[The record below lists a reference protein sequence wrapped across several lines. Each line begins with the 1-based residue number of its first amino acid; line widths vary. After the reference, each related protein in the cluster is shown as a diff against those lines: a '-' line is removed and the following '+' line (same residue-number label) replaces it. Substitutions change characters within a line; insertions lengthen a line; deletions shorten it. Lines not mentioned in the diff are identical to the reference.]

1 MLTRFVRI
9 QLAIF
14 AIVGI
19 IGIIAMVLFYI
30 QLPTLLGIGR
40 MTVTLELPATGGLYR
55 FSNVTYRG
63 VQVGKVTA
71 VALTANGAKATLSL
85 GTSPKIPANLQA
97 DVLSVSAVG
106 EQYVDLRPRTDSAPY
121 LRDGSVIAMHDT
133 TIPQAVGPMLDQ
145 VNALIKSLPKNK
157 IGQLLDESFQA
168 FNGAGYDLGS
178 LSDSTSRI
186 SADANSVVERTRT
199 LTEDSGPLL
208 DSQAKTAD
216 SVRTWARSLAGISD
230 VVATDDSR
238 VRTLL
243 QNGPGAADEAS
254 RLFEQI
260 KPTLPVLLANLTT
273 IGQIGVTYHPSL
285 EQLLV
290 LLPPAVAI
298 TQTAAPFNHTDGW
311 AKGDFSFT
319 VDDPPIC
326 TVGFLPP
333 NIWRSPSDTSD
344 IDTPDGLYCKL
355 PQDSPLSVRGARNYP
370 CMGHP
375 GKRAPTVEICNSDKP
390 FMPLAMRQ
398 HVLGPSP
405 LDPNLIAQGIPPD
418 DRATA
423 DKRIFGPVEG
433 TPLPLGAVPRG
444 TPPGP
449 RGATPPPGTLGA
461 AAPPAPSS
469 ANMST
474 QATDFPPIA
483 PLDVPAQGELPPP
496 PPAAPPAPIA
506 SATARHGQRWTAA
519 GTSKFVR
526 DQGIST
532 RAVGRG
538 CAVRSAYRSL
548 CRSGREVVPAVGSGN
563 AISAQE
569 VAGPVS
575 DLNVLLPSQPILSS
589 RSGISI
595 ASHWFCPQAPLGPNV
610 LSFPAIT
617 GDPSRYSPVPA
628 GSTG

>member
-14 AIVGI
+14 AIIGM

-40 MTVTLELPATGGLYR
+40 MTVTLDLPATGGLYQ

-63 VQVGKVTA
+63 VQVGKVTK
-71 VALTANGAKATLSL
+71 VELTANGAKATLSL
-85 GTSPKIPANLQA
+85 GSSPKIPANLQA

-121 LRDGSVIAMHDT
+121 LRNGSVIAMRDT

-145 VNALIKSLPKNK
+145 LNALIKSLPKNK

-178 LSDSTSRI
+178 LSDATSRI
-186 SADANSVVERTRT
+186 STDANSVVERTRA

-208 DSQAKTAD
+208 DSQARTAD

-273 IGQIGVTYHPSL
+273 LGQIGVTYHPSL

-298 TQTAAPFNHTDGW
+298 TQTAAPSNHPEGW

-319 VDDPPIC
+319 VDDTPIC

-333 NIWRSPSDTSD
+333 NQWRSPSDTSD

-390 FMPLAMRQ
+390 FIPIAMRQ
-398 HVLGPSP
+398 HVLGPYP
-405 LDPNLIAQGIPPD
+405 LDPNLLSQGIPPD
-418 DRATA
+418 DRVTA

-433 TPLPLGAVPRG
+433 TPLPLGAIPRG

-449 RGATPPPGTLGA
+449 RGATPPPGTKGA
-461 AAPPAPSS
+461 ATPPVPSS
-469 ANMST
+469 ASMST
-474 QATDFPPIA
+474 QAADFPPIA
-483 PLDVPAQGELPPP
+483 PLDVPS
-496 PPAAPPAPIA
+496 PPALHRPPAPPRPPAVIDGGRPQA
-506 SATARHGQRWTAA
+506 APSSFGGKATKPIPSVAVAPYDPRTGRYVAPDGKLYQQSDLATAATPKKWQ
-519 GTSKFVR
+519 
-526 DQGIST
+526 
-532 RAVGRG
+532 
-538 CAVRSAYRSL
+538 
-548 CRSGREVVPAVGSGN
+548 
-563 AISAQE
+563 
-569 VAGPVS
+569 
-575 DLNVLLPSQPILSS
+575 DL
-589 RSGISI
+589 
-595 ASHWFCPQAPLGPNV
+595 
-610 LSFPAIT
+610 FPT
-617 GDPSRYSPVPA
+617 
-628 GSTG
+628 

>member
-19 IGIIAMVLFYI
+19 IGIIGMVLFYI

-145 VNALIKSLPKNK
+145 LNALIKSLPKNK

-186 SADANSVVERTRT
+186 STDANSVVERTRA

-216 SVRTWARSLAGISD
+216 SVRTWARSLAGLSD

-243 QNGPGAADEAS
+243 QNGSGAADEAS

-273 IGQIGVTYHPSL
+273 LGQIGVTYHPSL

-311 AKGDFSFT
+311 AKGDFS
-319 VDDPPIC
+319 
-326 TVGFLPP
+326 
-333 NIWRSPSDTSD
+333 
-344 IDTPDGLYCKL
+344 
-355 PQDSPLSVRGARNYP
+355 
-370 CMGHP
+370 
-375 GKRAPTVEICNSDKP
+375 
-390 FMPLAMRQ
+390 
-398 HVLGPSP
+398 
-405 LDPNLIAQGIPPD
+405 
-418 DRATA
+418 
-423 DKRIFGPVEG
+423 
-433 TPLPLGAVPRG
+433 
-444 TPPGP
+444 
-449 RGATPPPGTLGA
+449 
-461 AAPPAPSS
+461 
-469 ANMST
+469 
-474 QATDFPPIA
+474 
-483 PLDVPAQGELPPP
+483 
-496 PPAAPPAPIA
+496 
-506 SATARHGQRWTAA
+506 
-519 GTSKFVR
+519 
-526 DQGIST
+526 
-532 RAVGRG
+532 
-538 CAVRSAYRSL
+538 
-548 CRSGREVVPAVGSGN
+548 
-563 AISAQE
+563 
-569 VAGPVS
+569 
-575 DLNVLLPSQPILSS
+575 
-589 RSGISI
+589 
-595 ASHWFCPQAPLGPNV
+595 
-610 LSFPAIT
+610 
-617 GDPSRYSPVPA
+617 
-628 GSTG
+628 